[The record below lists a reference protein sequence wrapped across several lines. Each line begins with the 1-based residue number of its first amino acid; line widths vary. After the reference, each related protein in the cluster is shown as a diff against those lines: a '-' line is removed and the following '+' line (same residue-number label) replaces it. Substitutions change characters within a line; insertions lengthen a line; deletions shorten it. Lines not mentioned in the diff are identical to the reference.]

1 MQRRSSRNISNV
13 RRSVPSP
20 DETLRRESSNHKV
33 IVSTP
38 VGSTQIFSSEPPVA
52 SSSHAGIF
60 RGVVFPLPP
69 PPPPYKSG
77 GGGGN
82 TTVLKMPGWEAKPP
96 VYRRQKHLSIS

>member
-1 MQRRSSRNISNV
+1 MQRRSSRNISNM

-38 VGSTQIFSSEPPVA
+38 FASTQSFSSEPPVA

-69 PPPPYKSG
+69 PLIKVG

-82 TTVLKMPGWEAKPP
+82 TTVLKMP
-96 VYRRQKHLSIS
+96 V

>member
-1 MQRRSSRNISNV
+1 MQRRSSRNISNM

-20 DETLRRESSNHKV
+20 DETLRRESSNYKV
-33 IVSTP
+33 IVSTH

-69 PPPPYKSG
+69 YKSG
-77 GGGGN
+77 GEGRKYDCPKNAWVGG
-82 TTVLKMPGWEAKPP
+82 
-96 VYRRQKHLSIS
+96 

>member
-1 MQRRSSRNISNV
+1 M
-13 RRSVPSP
+13 RRSVLSP
-20 DETLRRESSNHKV
+20 DETLRRESSDHKV

-69 PPPPYKSG
+69 PYKSG
-77 GGGGN
+77 GGGGEN
-82 TTVLKMPGWEAKPP
+82 TTVLKTPGWEAKPP
-96 VYRRQKHLSIS
+96 LYQLQKHLPIS

>member
-1 MQRRSSRNISNV
+1 MQRRSSPNISNM

-69 PPPPYKSG
+69 PLIKVG
-77 GGGGN
+77 GGE
-82 TTVLKMPGWEAKPP
+82 TTVLKMPGWEANPP

>member
-1 MQRRSSRNISNV
+1 MQRRSSRNISNM

-20 DETLRRESSNHKV
+20 DETLRSNHTV
-33 IVSTP
+33 IVSIP
-38 VGSTQIFSSEPPVA
+38 VGSTQIFSLEPPVA

-60 RGVVFPLPP
+60 RGVVFP
-69 PPPPYKSG
+69 PPPYKSR

-82 TTVLKMPGWEAKPP
+82 TTVLKTPGWEAKPP

>member
-1 MQRRSSRNISNV
+1 MQRRSSRNISIMT
-13 RRSVPSP
+13 RSVPSP
-20 DETLRRESSNHKV
+20 DETPRRESSNHTV

-69 PPPPYKSG
+69 PPPYKSG
-77 GGGGN
+77 GGGGRKYDSPKN
-82 TTVLKMPGWEAKPP
+82 AWVGG
-96 VYRRQKHLSIS
+96 

>member
-1 MQRRSSRNISNV
+1 MQRRSSRNISNM

-20 DETLRRESSNHKV
+20 HETLRRESSNHKV

-52 SSSHAGIF
+52 SSSDAGIF

-69 PPPPYKSG
+69 PPLIKVG
-77 GGGGN
+77 GG
-82 TTVLKMPGWEAKPP
+82 EEI
-96 VYRRQKHLSIS
+96 RLS

>member
-20 DETLRRESSNHKV
+20 DETLRRESSNLKV

-38 VGSTQIFSSEPPVA
+38 FGSTQIFSSEPPAA
-52 SSSHAGIF
+52 SPSHAGIL

-69 PPPPYKSG
+69 PLTQKG
-77 GGGGN
+77 RGGN
-82 TTVLKMPGWEAKPP
+82 TTRKNAWVGG
-96 VYRRQKHLSIS
+96 